1 MGKDPNKL
9 LEARSIAEQEQIF
22 DEYFGP
28 LFNNR
33 LVRWMGRQPVAVYS
47 LGIPPSQHAAMLEE
61 SGGSGQN
68 SLTHTRNESVALHAV
83 FLLMTTTSPGRHLD
97 AGMIMK
103 TGRPCRII

>member
-1 MGKDPNKL
+1 MGRDPAKL
-9 LEARSIAEQEQIF
+9 LRAHSIAEQEQIF

-61 SGGSGQN
+61 SGGSGQKLFDTLQAKDT
-68 SLTHTRNESVALHAV
+68 STCLRFFTRGQLFYVASIWTKV
-83 FLLMTTTSPGRHLD
+83 
-97 AGMIMK
+97 
-103 TGRPCRII
+103 